1 MFHNL
6 RQQRAVSP
14 AQETPRAIP
23 SIKLTTATPLA
34 SSFTTPSG
42 LAPRKDVYTP
52 RRVVPKRTLVLHE
65 APPPLPVPKPKILPV
80 KNHNTESH
88 LPPPPRTNT
97 GPGSASG
104 KFKIFLD
111 PPQDVDATPRLV
123 QKKKS
128 RAALSSIKWA
138 LGDRT
143 NGPKDS
149 ANKAG
154 KLKDLSSAV
163 ESDKEKSDKEKWKW
177 TLGRSRKDG
186 KEKLGR
192 SCT

>member
-1 MFHNL
+1 MFQSL

-34 SSFTTPSG
+34 PSSTTISG
-42 LAPRKDVYTP
+42 LAPRKDDHTP

-65 APPPLPVPKPKILPV
+65 APPSLPVPRPRIEPV
-80 KNHNTESH
+80 KDHNTESR
-88 LPPPPRTNT
+88 LPLSPRADAGFGST
-97 GPGSASG
+97 GGR
-104 KFKIFLD
+104 FKIFVD
-111 PPQDVDATPRLV
+111 PPQDVNATPRLV

-143 NGPKDS
+143 NGPRDS
-149 ANKAG
+149 SSKPG
-154 KLKDLSSAV
+154 KLKDLTSPV

-186 KEKLGR
+186 KDKFGR
-192 SCT
+192 TCE